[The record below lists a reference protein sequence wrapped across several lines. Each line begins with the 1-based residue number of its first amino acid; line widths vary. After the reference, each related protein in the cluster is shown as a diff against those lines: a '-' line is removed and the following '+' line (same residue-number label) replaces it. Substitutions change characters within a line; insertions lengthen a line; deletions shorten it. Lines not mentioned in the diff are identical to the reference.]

1 MNEATTIHLEGT
13 DCSGKSSIAKLF
25 PGYTGMYWE
34 VRRGSILASGENATL
49 IIAKSLAE
57 DKEIPA
63 EIIGDLFVAAVQED
77 IARYTRPSNNVLQ
90 DSLTILRSAAYHTV
104 TGVPRIGE
112 LMIDLL
118 PSFPRFTNSFYLTVD
133 LDSRRSRLD
142 ARTQFGTQT
151 ITTTDNLMLSNPG
164 KFMNI
169 DRVLQ
174 ELAVVHFKADIID
187 TSHMMPKEIAA
198 RIAQI
203 TGIIDSAEVNFV

>member
-1 MNEATTIHLEGT
+1 M
-13 DCSGKSSIAKLF
+13 
-25 PGYTGMYWE
+25 
-34 VRRGSILASGENATL
+34 
-49 IIAKSLAE
+49 
-57 DKEIPA
+57 
-63 EIIGDLFVAAVQED
+63 
-77 IARYTRPSNNVLQ
+77 
-90 DSLTILRSAAYHTV
+90 